1 MPMDTIL
8 IVNAGS
14 SSVKFQVFAVDGD
27 GRLRRQIKGQMDG
40 IGSRPRLRATGP
52 AGDTL
57 AERAYPGDRVPD
69 VPAALMLASAWL
81 RDELQLNP
89 LAVGH
94 RVVHGGPDYDRAVL
108 IDHGVVA
115 RLENFTTLAPL
126 HQPHNLAPIRSLL
139 AKFPLLP
146 QVACFDTAFHR
157 DHDEVAD
164 HYAIP
169 RQLHDEGVRRYGF
182 HGLSYEYIANI
193 LPKVAPEIAKARV
206 IVAHLGSGAS
216 MCAINGGRSVE
227 STMGFSALDGLPM
240 GTRTGQIDPGVVLY
254 LMTAKGMSSAQVQD
268 FLYRDCGL
276 KGLSGV
282 SNDMRELLNSS
293 DPRAAFAVDYFVY
306 RAALHAG
313 MLAAALQGLDAF
325 IFTAGIGENSVGIRA
340 RIAERLEWLGISL
353 DPAGNARNALRIS
366 CAASRIPVY
375 IVPTDEELM
384 IAEHTLSLLWGRHSS
399 SGPTHMRAS

>member
-8 IVNAGS
+8 VVNAGS

-27 GRLRRQIKGQMDG
+27 GRLRRQIKGQMEG

-52 AGDTL
+52 GGDTL
-57 AERAYPGDRVPD
+57 AERAYPVESVPD
-69 VPAALMLASAWL
+69 IPAALTLAGAWL
-81 RDELQLNP
+81 RDELQLSP

-115 RLENFTTLAPL
+115 RLESFTALAPL

-139 AKFPLLP
+139 ARFPSLP

-182 HGLSYEYIANI
+182 HGLSYEYIANT
-193 LPKVAPEIAKARV
+193 LPNIAPEIAKLRV

-216 MCAINGGRSVE
+216 MCAIHGGRSVE
-227 STMGFSALDGLPM
+227 STMGFTALDGLPM

-254 LMTAKGMSSAQVQD
+254 LMTAKGMSPAQVQD

-353 DPAGNARNALRIS
+353 DPEGNARHALRIS
-366 CAASRIPVY
+366 GAASRIPVY
-375 IVPTDEELM
+375 VMPTDEELM
-384 IAEHTLSLLWGRHSS
+384 IAEHTLSLLSGRYSS
-399 SGPTHMRAS
+399 SSPTRMRVS